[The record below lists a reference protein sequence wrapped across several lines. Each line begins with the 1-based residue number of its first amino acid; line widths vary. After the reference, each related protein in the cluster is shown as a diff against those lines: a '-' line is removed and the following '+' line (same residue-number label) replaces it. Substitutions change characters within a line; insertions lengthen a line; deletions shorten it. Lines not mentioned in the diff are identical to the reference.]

1 MSFFVYDI
9 FFDFDQ
15 NDLYQYALDE
25 SIIKCDTT
33 KLQHHGGKQNLKV
46 NIHHL
51 LFVFVYL

>member
-1 MSFFVYDI
+1 MIKFHEV
-9 FFDFDQ
+9 FFDFSEI
-15 NDLYQYALDE
+15 DLFQYTLDKC
-25 SIIKCDTT
+25 IIKCDCI